1 MEVVETS
8 VESLDLGSILP
19 TAQHKDEE
27 DRIDC
32 LEQQLCELQS
42 WFSSME
48 ARLDVSGLHAITCL
62 EDVQDSLARHQ
73 AITEQIHDR
82 QRDIDQLLLLCADLL
97 HKPAV
102 RMCSPLSQSF
112 SDASCHSQDLDHEE
126 PTLADEKRLVTPPP
140 EGIVSETGIDNENI
154 SSGHPTKENIT
165 EADVC
170 IKDKNSDKHRD
181 GAKEEHASHDSSL
194 QQDDVTAQDESL
206 MSVEMMEGEE
216 EEEEGDS
223 LQFLA
228 LVLELRWNTVT
239 MAANDI
245 QCRLE
250 EKLNT
255 YKGIYRCTLGPEPQ
269 YADESQISQITA
281 ESTVEDGYMQ
291 GSDVIDSQSVVSLN
305 EEATKIQDIVEESN
319 DDKWSNKSEDGS
331 SEDRATPE
339 SNGDV
344 IPFPEEDYEKVTS
357 DDSRDN
363 ERDSEGTVYTKTF
376 YTKTTTV
383 EKVSGTVTVVERD
396 VATTEPMS
404 RISTDSLDRIPVR
417 ESSLLAQGPDDV
429 SDDSLDDE
437 NSGSNS
443 PVHHDDEESSNLP
456 NLHDLDSNTADKEPS
471 AAEDEA
477 ERPDEDERG
486 AGDGDHDC
494 GAEDDMDV
502 DSLGSGDEA
511 DEASQEEK
519 RRQQQE
525 DELRERLKNAC
536 HDKDP
541 LELQAAMEQW
551 REAGMS
557 TDEDI
562 FVHALSVEKELELR
576 NVLRDAVRRRSLT
589 DIEKAM
595 RLVRDQGL
603 ADRLR
608 VDMAEAERI
617 AESLRLLESLRHEV
631 LQLNQ
636 STISEIRSYSKPPKP
651 VHKVMLAT
659 YLLLGED
666 ASNMKSWQEVRL
678 FIGKTGK
685 ENLKRRVQQCDI
697 KKIRPEVARTAKKIL
712 SKFDLDQLRDV
723 SAGAAAFFIW
733 AQGMVQEVEE
743 RQKDAALEKGAAS
756 KDASKKAAP

>member
-19 TAQHKDEE
+19 TSQRKEEE

-48 ARLDVSGLHAITCL
+48 ARLDVSGLHAISCL
-62 EDVQDSLARHQ
+62 EDVEDSLARHQ

-82 QRDIDQLLLLCADLL
+82 QRDIDELLLLCADLL

-112 SDASCHSQDLDHEE
+112 SDASGHSQDLD
-126 PTLADEKRLVTPPP
+126 LDETT
-140 EGIVSETGIDNENI
+140 ETDDKYSANSPMKGTISNIDSDKENI
-154 SSGHPTKENIT
+154 SSSQPTKENIT
-165 EADVC
+165 DVDVC
-170 IKDKNSDKHRD
+170 ADDKNTDRHQN
-181 GAKEEHASHDSSL
+181 GAKKELAPQDSSL
-194 QQDDVTAQDESL
+194 QQDDVMAQDDSL
-206 MSVEMMEGEE
+206 MSVEMMEGREE
-216 EEEEGDS
+216 DDEEEEGDS

-269 YADESQISQITA
+269 YADEFQTSQITQD
-281 ESTVEDGYMQ
+281 SSVEDTYTQ
-291 GSDVIDSQSVVSLN
+291 SSDAIDSQDIASLN
-305 EEATKIQDIVEESN
+305 SQATKTQDIVEESN
-319 DDKWSNKSEDGS
+319 GDDWSNKSEAGS
-331 SEDRATPE
+331 SEDRTTPE

-357 DDSRDN
+357 DDSRDI
-363 ERDSEGTVYTKTF
+363 ERDLKGTLYTHTKTV
-376 YTKTTTV
+376 TKTV
-383 EKVSGTVTVVERD
+383 EEVSGTVTVVERD
-396 VATTEPMS
+396 VTTTESMS
-404 RISTDSLDRIPVR
+404 RISTDSLDRIPVK
-417 ESSLLAQGPDDV
+417 ESSLVPQDSDNL

-437 NSGSNS
+437 NSESDL
-443 PVHHDDEESSNLP
+443 PVGHADEES
-456 NLHDLDSNTADKEPS
+456 NLHELDANATEMEPS
-471 AAEDEA
+471 AAEDET
-477 ERPDEDERG
+477 ERHDEEERG
-486 AGDGDHDC
+486 ADENDQDC
-494 GAEDDMDV
+494 GTEDDMDV
-502 DSLGSGDEA
+502 DSLGSADEA
-511 DEASQEEK
+511 DEASEEEK
-519 RRQQQE
+519 RRKQQE
-525 DELRERLKNAC
+525 DELRERLKKAC

-541 LELQAAMEQW
+541 SELQAAMEQW

-557 TDEDI
+557 TDEDV
-562 FVHALSVEKELELR
+562 FLHALSVEKELKLR
-576 NVLRDAVRRRSLT
+576 DVLRDAVRRRSLT
-589 DIEKAM
+589 DIENTM
-595 RLVRDQGL
+595 RLVREQGL

-608 VDMAEAERI
+608 VDMAEAERV

-636 STISEIRSYSKPPKP
+636 STISEIRSYSNPPKP

-743 RQKDAALEKGAAS
+743 RQKEAAMEKEAAS
-756 KDASKKAAP
+756 QGGALKKEAA